1 MNALIAALLL
11 ATAGQD
17 DATPLPP
24 EPTQQPLPAEW
35 PAPPKPQPRELY
47 KLHLAVDIP
56 LIVVGGAAGLVRIL
70 FENQLV
76 HKDCPCNPDGINSL
90 DRWTVHYHSQAASI
104 AADATVYGVLSAL
117 PLVDLFALGFGRAW
131 GEDLV
136 VYVEALA
143 VDTALQNATNFIVAR
158 PRPRTYAGDP
168 AFVGAGEGYLS
179 FYAGHVSTT
188 FAGLAVAAYTIRK
201 RYGEQVWPWFVGA
214 LIASSVGVERV
225 ASGHHF
231 PTDVAVAAV
240 VGTGIGI
247 GVPWLHLRR
256 WETHVQIAPLGAHGL
271 GLAGTF

>member
-1 MNALIAALLL
+1 MNVLMAALLV
-11 ATAGQD
+11 AVAGQD
-17 DATPLPP
+17 DATPTAPAP
-24 EPTQQPLPAEW
+24 VPQPLPEEW
-35 PAPPKPQPRELY
+35 TPPAKPPPREVY
-47 KLHLAVDIP
+47 GVHLAIDIP
-56 LIVVGGAAGLVRIL
+56 LIVVGGAAGLGRIL
-70 FENQLV
+70 FENKLV
-76 HKDCPCNPDGINSL
+76 HKDCPCSPDGINRL
-90 DRWTVHYHSQAASI
+90 DRWTVRYHSEAASI
-104 AADATVYGVLSAL
+104 AADVTVYSVLSAL
-117 PLVDLFALGFGRAW
+117 PLVDLLAVGFGRAW

-168 AFVGAGEGYLS
+168 AFVGSGEGYLS
-179 FYAGHVSTT
+179 FYAGHVSTA

-201 RYGEQVWPWFVGA
+201 RYGEQVWPWIVGA
-214 LIASSVGVERV
+214 LIASGVAVERV

-231 PTDVAVAAV
+231 PTDVGVAAV

-256 WETHVQIAPLGAHGL
+256 WETHVQIAPVGAHGL

>member
-1 MNALIAALLL
+1 A
-11 ATAGQD
+11 
-17 DATPLPP
+17 
-24 EPTQQPLPAEW
+24 
-35 PAPPKPQPRELY
+35 KPQPREVY
-47 KLHLAVDIP
+47 GVHLAVDIP
-56 LIVVGGAAGLVRIL
+56 VIAVGGAAGLARVL
-70 FENQLV
+70 FENKLV
-76 HKDCPCNPDGINSL
+76 HKDCPCNPDGINRL
-90 DRWTVHYHSQAASI
+90 DRWTVGYHTGREHRRRCHGLWRAVGA
-104 AADATVYGVLSAL
+104 
-117 PLVDLFALGFGRAW
+117 PPRRFFRPGFGRAW

-168 AFVGAGEGYLS
+168 AFVGSAEGYLS

-188 FAGLAVAAYTIRK
+188 FAGLAVAAYTMRK
-201 RYGEQVWPWFVGA
+201 RYGEQVWPWVVGA
-214 LIASSVGVERV
+214 LIASSVAVERV

-231 PTDVAVAAV
+231 PTDVGVAAV

-256 WETHVQIAPLGAHGL
+256 WDSKVQIAPVGAHGL

>member
-17 DATPLPP
+17 DTTSTLP
-24 EPTQQPLPAEW
+24 EPMQQPLPADW
-35 PAPPKPQPRELY
+35 TPPPKPQPREVY
-47 KLHLAVDIP
+47 GVHLAIDIP
-56 LIVVGGAAGLVRIL
+56 VIVVGGAAGLVRIL
-70 FENQLV
+70 FENKLV
-76 HKDCPCNPDGINSL
+76 HKDCPCNPDGINRL
-90 DRWTVHYHSQAASI
+90 DRWTVRYHSEAASI
-104 AADATVYGVLSAL
+104 TADATVYSVLSAL

-168 AFVGAGEGYLS
+168 AFVNSGEGYLS
-179 FYAGHVSTT
+179 FYAGHVSTA

-201 RYGEQVWPWFVGA
+201 RYGEQVWPWIVGA
-214 LIASSVGVERV
+214 LIASSVAVERV

-231 PTDVAVAAV
+231 PTDVGVAAV

-247 GVPWLHLRR
+247 AVPWLHLRR
-256 WETHVQIAPLGAHGL
+256 WETRVQIAPVGAHGL

>member
-1 MNALIAALLL
+1 MNALMAALLL
-11 ATAGQD
+11 AVAGQD
-17 DATPLPP
+17 DVPP
-24 EPTQQPLPAEW
+24 VPPAPAQQPQPADW
-35 PAPPKPQPRELY
+35 TPPAKPQPREVY
-47 KLHLAVDIP
+47 GVHLAVDIP
-56 LIVVGGAAGLVRIL
+56 VIAVGGAAGLARVL
-70 FENQLV
+70 FENKLV
-76 HKDCPCNPDGINSL
+76 HKDCPCNPDGINRL
-90 DRWTVHYHSQAASI
+90 DRWTVGYHSQAASI
-104 AADATVYGVLSAL
+104 AADATVYSVLSAL
-117 PLVDLFALGFGRAW
+117 PLVDLLALGFGRTW

-168 AFVGAGEGYLS
+168 AFVGSAEGYLS

-188 FAGLAVAAYTIRK
+188 FAGLAVAAYTMRK
-201 RYGEQVWPWFVGA
+201 RYGEQVWPWVVGA
-214 LIASSVGVERV
+214 LIASSVAVERV

-231 PTDVAVAAV
+231 PTDVGVAAV

-256 WETHVQIAPLGAHGL
+256 WDSKVQIAPVGAHGL

>member
-1 MNALIAALLL
+1 VY
-11 ATAGQD
+11 QV
-17 DATPLPP
+17 
-24 EPTQQPLPAEW
+24 
-35 PAPPKPQPRELY
+35 
-47 KLHLAVDIP
+47 HLAIDIP
-56 LIVVGGAAGLVRIL
+56 LIVVGGAAGLARVL

-76 HKDCPCNPDGINSL
+76 HKDCPCSPDGINSL

-104 AADATVYGVLSAL
+104 VADATVYSVLSAL

-136 VYVEALA
+136 IYVEALA

-179 FYAGHVSTT
+179 FYAGHVSTA

-247 GVPWLHLRR
+247 AVPWLHLRR
-256 WETHVQIAPLGAHGL
+256 WDTHVQIAPVGAHGL